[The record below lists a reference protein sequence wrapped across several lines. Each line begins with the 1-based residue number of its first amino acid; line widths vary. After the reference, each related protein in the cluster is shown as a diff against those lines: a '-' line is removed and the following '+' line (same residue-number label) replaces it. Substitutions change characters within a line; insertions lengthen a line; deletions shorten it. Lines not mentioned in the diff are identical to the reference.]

1 MRLLHWTEPV
11 KAKAGTDPLGLA
23 LRVGARLAGQLL
35 YCITSITPR
44 ARYYSFL
51 PWCVR
56 EYRKTLRG
64 RENDPG
70 IVKAVQQ
77 WEKALVLGCVVHHEG
92 KPCQGGGL
100 VGSSKVVEWLN
111 SESGIPS
118 HLDLSSR
125 TFSKNPA
132 LGQYVG
138 SLINL
143 GVFKA
148 TDSVDQNERDDE
160 EVSEDEDEGR
170 EITMDDIELDDLG
183 DFLAS
188 YYESTLDSSNVK
200 PSLSGKRSELERWA
214 AVGGFCELREST
226 AEDRARAVFQHI
238 EE

>member
-1 MRLLHWTEPV
+1 MARKAFKSTNAPLRLLHWTEPV

-64 RENDPG
+64 QERDPG

-92 KPCQGGGL
+92 KPCLGGGL
-100 VGSSKVVEWLN
+100 VGSSKVVEWFN
-111 SESGIPS
+111 TESGIPTQ
-118 HLDLSSR
+118 LDLSSR
-125 TFSKNPA
+125 SFSKNPA
-132 LGQYVG
+132 LGQYFG

-148 TDSVDQNERDDE
+148 NDSADENEHDDE
-160 EVSEDEDEGR
+160 ALWIDCQSQHLGHVPKGLNNTLRNLLPAYKVSAS
-170 EITMDDIELDDLG
+170 IERLNG
-183 DFLAS
+183 
-188 YYESTLDSSNVK
+188 T
-200 PSLSGKRSELERWA
+200 LERPNI
-214 AVGGFCELREST
+214 L
-226 AEDRARAVFQHI
+226 VFV
-238 EE
+238 EVK